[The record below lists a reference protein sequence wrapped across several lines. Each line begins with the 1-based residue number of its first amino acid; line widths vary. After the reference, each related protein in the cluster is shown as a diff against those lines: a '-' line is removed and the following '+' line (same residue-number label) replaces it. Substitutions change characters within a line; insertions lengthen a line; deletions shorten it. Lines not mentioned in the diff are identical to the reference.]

1 MNVRKSMYERLLKS
15 LEEAVSIASDY
26 RYVLNKQDYPHDESD
41 AEGLDRCRQTIRA
54 GKAFI
59 ATIKEEQNDSSI

>member
-1 MNVRKSMYERLLKS
+1 MVIRKSMYERLLKS

-26 RYVLNKQDYPHDESD
+26 RYVLNKQDYPHDEED
-41 AEGLDRCRQTIRA
+41 AKGLDQCRQTIRA

-59 ATIKEEQNDSSI
+59 ATLKGEEDA